1 VLGCTS
7 QVYNRVLAAVWDGF
21 ADFQH
26 VRELVEEMRV
36 NAVGGDGDTV
46 KVMRRVCRELEK
58 TYDGHRGE
66 MAAMMVGKKD
76 IRGVDVMLQLAMR
89 LETTGTL
96 EAPLVMSRPADKRE
110 RMAIKKRVK
119 EAGRARSSGQERRP
133 LGDFWDKLGGE
144 M

>member
-1 VLGCTS
+1 
-7 QVYNRVLAAVWDGF
+7 
-21 ADFQH
+21 
-26 VRELVEEMRV
+26 
-36 NAVGGDGDTV
+36 V